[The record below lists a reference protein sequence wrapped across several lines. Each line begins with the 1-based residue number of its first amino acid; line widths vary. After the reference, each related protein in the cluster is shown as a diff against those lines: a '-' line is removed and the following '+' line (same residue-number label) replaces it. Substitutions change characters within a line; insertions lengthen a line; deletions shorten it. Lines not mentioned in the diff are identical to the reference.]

1 MFAVR
6 AATGTIAVLSGCLAS
21 CTEVSD
27 RNRFD
32 TEPTT
37 LRVLQTVPAAGAT
50 GVSPSQPIA
59 VCLSSIIDPRSVAP
73 RDTSV
78 SSGPAL
84 FDTELTVQLMAWTAP
99 DGGEIPPLSEAPWCT
114 GSVLSVRP
122 QTAMTPGARYRLQM
136 LPTPR
141 GWAGETLETDL
152 EGWVAAA
159 DDGAPRYFVEFT
171 VDPEPIAPEKDD
183 PEAMAA
189 PTLTDLFAEGGAL
202 DPERA
207 NCSCHTDPDDLAW
220 RRLNLSDPETAFEAL
235 VGAAGP
241 GDTGFA
247 MVAPR
252 DPSQSFLLHKLLR
265 DHTGARLDG
274 ILGDAM
280 PPDEPL
286 AYTDLVAIA
295 RWIEGGAA
303 L

>member
-1 MFAVR
+1 M
-6 AATGTIAVLSGCLAS
+6 LSGCLAS

-27 RNRFD
+27 RSRFD

-37 LRVLQTVPAAGAT
+37 LRVLQTVPAPGAT

-99 DGGEIPPLSEAPWCT
+99 DGGEISPLSEAPWCT
-114 GSVLSVRP
+114 GSVLSVSP

-136 LPTPR
+136 LPSPR

-152 EGWVAAA
+152 EGWVAPA
-159 DDGAPRYFVEFT
+159 DDSQPRYFVEFT
-171 VDPEPIAPEKDD
+171 VDPQPTPPGKDD
-183 PEAMAA
+183 PDEDDPEGAA
-189 PTLTDLFAEGGAL
+189 PTLTALFAQGGPL

-220 RRLNLSDPETAFEAL
+220 RRLNLSDPAVAFEAL
-235 VGAAGP
+235 VGAAEP
-241 GDTGFA
+241 RDTGFA

-265 DHTGARLDG
+265 DHSGEPLDG
-274 ILGDAM
+274 ILGEAM
-280 PPDEPL
+280 PPNAPL
-286 AYTDLVAIA
+286 GYTDLVAIA